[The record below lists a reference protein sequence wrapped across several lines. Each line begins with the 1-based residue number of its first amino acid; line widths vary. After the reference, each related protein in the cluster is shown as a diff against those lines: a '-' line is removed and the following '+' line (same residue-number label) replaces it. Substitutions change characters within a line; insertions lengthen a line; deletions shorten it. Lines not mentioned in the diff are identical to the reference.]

1 MDEYQRLNP
10 NELIPTAVSADN
22 SVVAVSTITRR
33 SRQRLIPI
41 SGNSYNV
48 SLNSGAGQMISFNLA
63 SSSQFVDPASAYIGF
78 TCTVSTSGSS
88 VLENG
93 ALSIFNRAML
103 KVAGVLAEDIVGA
116 NYKVDVDLI
125 TECPRDL
132 YDSNVSAL
140 AGHWKYDNINGVGAI
155 TATSGYG
162 IGSFSDVKTNLLD
175 GVIPTINSAEG
186 TGVRT
191 YYIPLSHFFGLFSQ
205 ERYIPLF
212 CTGALEVD
220 LQLNTVGNAMFDG
233 TTAADALGYS
243 LTNVN
248 LYYDAVE
255 CIREVNQS
263 YISAMQSSE
272 GLIMP
277 YQTTTTINRSY
288 QGVNAAANS
297 VSLVLNLATPFL
309 RGIKLAQVSGTDSQ
323 GAGVPKHCYPR
334 VGVNSVYY
342 TLGSDNY
349 PAYAKNLTAVDSLN
363 NTIAGFSGFSKTDGT
378 LLRYDAYM
386 RDAVA
391 TGTANLVQTFVPC
404 FNFCKNRGAVIDMDG
419 VNMSAVGSTL
429 AVYLDGTTAINW
441 SSKSIL
447 VYAFLEYMRFLKL
460 GNGAVSVMY

>member
-10 NELIPTAVSADN
+10 NELIPSAVSADN
-22 SVVAVSTITRR
+22 AVVAVSTITRR

-48 SLNSGAGQMISFNLA
+48 TLNSGAGQMISFNL
-63 SSSQFVDPASAYIGF
+63 SSASQFVDPASAYVGF
-78 TCTVSTSGSS
+78 TCTVTTSGTS

-93 ALSIFNRAML
+93 GLSVFNRAML

-116 NYKVDVDLI
+116 NYKTDIDLI

-140 AGHWKYDNINGVGAI
+140 CGHWKYDNINQVGI
-155 TATSGYG
+155 ATSGYG
-162 IGSFSDVKTNLLD
+162 VGSFSDIKTNLLD
-175 GVIPTINSAEG
+175 AVIPAINSAEG

-191 YYIPLSHFFGLFSQ
+191 YYIPLSHFFGMFKQ
-205 ERYIPLF
+205 QRYIPLF
-212 CTGALEVD
+212 ATGTVEID

-233 TTAADALGYS
+233 TTAANALGYA

-255 CIREVNQS
+255 CIREVNQA

-272 GLIMP
+272 GLILP
-277 YQTTTTINRSY
+277 YQTCTTINRSY
-288 QGVNAAANS
+288 QGVNQAANS

-309 RGIKLAQVSGTDSQ
+309 RGIKIAQVSGTDAQ

-334 VGVNSVYY
+334 VGVSSVYY

-349 PAYAKNLTAVDSLN
+349 PAYAKNLTAIDSLN
-363 NTIAGFSGFSKTDGT
+363 HTIAGFSGFSKTDGT

-391 TGTANLVQTFVPC
+391 TGTANLVQTFVPS
-404 FNFCKNRGAVIDMDG
+404 FNFCKNRGAIIDMDG

-429 AVYLDGTTAINW
+429 AVYLEGTTATNW
-441 SSKSIL
+441 STKSIL